1 MEILACTALRMSW
14 YRATPISGLRDAW
27 KGKTTDL
34 TTETP
39 SVIPPNLVEGTM
51 VRFEAPNLA
60 YSPSSKQSHYNG
72 QIGQLYQYFSDS
84 YCYVLF
90 GPDLL
95 LLNSNYLHLHDPAPT
110 LLGQDMARNYPRP
123 RGSGIDRY
131 KKN

>member
-1 MEILACTALRMSW
+1 MSR
-14 YRATPISGLRDAW
+14 YRVTPSSGLPGAW
-27 KGKTTDL
+27 KGKITGL
-34 TTETP
+34 TAEML
-39 SVIPPNLVEGTM
+39 SVIPPNLAEGAM